1 VRVTRRRRLT
11 PVAAAGLLAAAL
23 AVAAGPPASAGDGGG
38 GTSGYVDGAN
48 DGESV
53 TGNATE
59 VGPGAPGTTTRRGNG
74 QPNCTLSDGTP
85 AYLRYDG
92 LQFTTME
99 EQRTEIRPE
108 EQRPGVYLHI
118 YCGDEWQ
125 DFRFFPDQTPVDPRV
140 LAEAVRITPPTP
152 VIHTSPAP
160 GDHLVDVVAW
170 FWVEDW
176 GDLGEGT
183 SAGGVSVSVTA
194 TPTSVLIDPGD
205 GSAPFTCT
213 GQPPAYAPGADP
225 ATGCTYTYQT
235 AGEYQATATVS
246 YETGFSSNI
255 GVGGA
260 LGAIDVTGAVDLAV
274 REAQAVV
281 TE

>member
-1 VRVTRRRRLT
+1 MKSRVSLAVVGLAAVVSLLT
-11 PVAAAGLLAAAL
+11 VLPAAADVGDPRVGADND
-23 AVAAGPPASAGDGGG
+23 GQNASGTAREEVPGHLVSNNHSGGG
-38 GTSGYVDGAN
+38 
-48 DGESV
+48 
-53 TGNATE
+53 
-59 VGPGAPGTTTRRGNG
+59 
-74 QPNCTLSDGTP
+74 PNCTKSDGTP
-85 AYLRYDG
+85 DYLRYEG
-92 LQFTTME
+92 LQYTTME

-125 DFRFFPDQTPVDPRV
+125 DFRFFADQTPVDPRV

-152 VIHTSPAP
+152 VIHTSPPP

-176 GDLGEGT
+176 GDLGEGA
-183 SAGGVSVSVTA
+183 SAGGVSVYVTA

-213 GQPPAYAPGADP
+213 GQPPAYTPGADP

-235 AGEYQATATVS
+235 AGEYQATATVT
-246 YETGFSSNI
+246 YETGFTSNI
-255 GVGGA
+255 GVGGS
-260 LGAIDVTGAVDLAV
+260 LGAIDVTGAADLAV

-281 TE
+281 TD

>member
-1 VRVTRRRRLT
+1 MRRRMTTL
-11 PVAAAGLLAAAL
+11 AAAGFLAAAL
-23 AVAAGPPASAGDGGG
+23 VVVAGSPASAGDGGG
-38 GTSGYVDGAN
+38 GTSGYVNGAN
-48 DGESV
+48 NGNSV
-53 TGNATE
+53 TGNANETT
-59 VGPGAPGTTTRRGNG
+59 PGAPGTTTRTGNG
-74 QPNCTLSDGTP
+74 QPNCTLSNGTP
-85 AYLRYDG
+85 AYLRYEG

-125 DFRFFPDQTPVDPRV
+125 DFRFFADQTPVDPQV
-140 LAEAVRITPPTP
+140 LAESVVIRPPIP
-152 VIHTSPAP
+152 VIRTSPPA

-170 FWVEDW
+170 FWLDDW
-176 GDLGEGT
+176 GSLGDGA
-183 SAGGVSVSVTA
+183 SAGGVSVNVYANPVSVR
-194 TPTSVLIDPGD
+194 IDPGD

-235 AGEYQATATVS
+235 AGEYEATATVT
-246 YETGFSSNI
+246 YETGFTSNI
-255 GVGGA
+255 GVSGA
-260 LGAIDVTGAVDLAV
+260 LGTIDVVGGLDLAV

-281 TE
+281 TD